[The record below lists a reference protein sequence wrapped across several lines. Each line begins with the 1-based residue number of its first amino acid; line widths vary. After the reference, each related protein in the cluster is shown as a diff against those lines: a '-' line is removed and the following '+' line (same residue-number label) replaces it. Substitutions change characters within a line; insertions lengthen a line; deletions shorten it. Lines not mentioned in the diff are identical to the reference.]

1 MTVKIWKDIEGYKGL
16 YQVNQFGEVKS
27 LPKQI
32 GLGYMTKE
40 KILKPRHNN
49 SGYLVVSLS
58 KDGKALNK
66 TVHRL
71 VAKVFIPNPEEL
83 PEIDHIDGNKDN
95 NSVENLQWIS
105 HVENNRK
112 KTTGIGIPKRVEN
125 VETGEIFE
133 TIAAAAKQYNVSR
146 AAISQAVKREGT
158 SAGYHW
164 RNVE

>member
-1 MTVKIWKDIEGYKGL
+1 MEIWKDVEGYEGL

-32 GLGYMTKE
+32 GLGYITKE
-40 KILKPRHNN
+40 KILKPRCNN
-49 SGYLVVSLS
+49 SGYLIVNLS
-58 KDGKALNK
+58 KDGKGLNK

-71 VAKVFIPNPEEL
+71 VAKAFIPNPEGL
-83 PEIDHIDGNKDN
+83 PEIDHIDGDKTN
-95 NSVENLQWIS
+95 NVVENLQWIS

-133 TIAAAAKQYNVSR
+133 TMTAAADKYNVSKV
-146 AAISQAVKREGT
+146 AISNAVKRGGR

-164 RNVE
+164 RVIE

>member
-1 MTVKIWKDIEGYKGL
+1 MEIWKDVEGYEGL

-40 KILKPRHNN
+40 KILKPRLQN
-49 SGYLVVSLS
+49 SGYLQVNLM
-58 KDGKALNK
+58 KDGKRINK

-71 VAKVFIPNPEEL
+71 VAKAFIPNPEGL
-83 PEIDHIDGNKDN
+83 PEIDHIDGDKTN
-95 NSVENLQWIS
+95 NMVENLQWIS

-112 KTTGIGIPKRVEN
+112 KTIGIGIPKRVEN

-133 TIAAAAKQYNVSR
+133 TMTAAANEYNVSK
-146 AAISQAVKREGT
+146 AAISHAAKTGGR

-164 RNVE
+164 RVVE

>member
-1 MTVKIWKDIEGYKGL
+1 MEIWKDVEGYEGL

-40 KILKPRHNN
+40 KILKPRLQN
-49 SGYLVVSLS
+49 SGYLTVNLS
-58 KDGKALNK
+58 KDGKSLNK

-71 VAKVFIPNPEEL
+71 VAKAFIPNPERL
-83 PEIDHIDGNKDN
+83 PEIDHIDGDKTN
-95 NSVENLQWIS
+95 NVVENLQWIS
-105 HVENNRK
+105 HTENNRK

-146 AAISQAVKREGT
+146 TAISQAVKREGK

-164 RNVE
+164 RVVE

>member
-1 MTVKIWKDIEGYKGL
+1 MEIWKDVEGYEGL

-40 KILKPRHNN
+40 KILKQRLQN
-49 SGYLVVSLS
+49 SGYLTVSLS
-58 KDGKALNK
+58 KDGKRLNK

-71 VAKVFIPNPEEL
+71 VAKAFIPNPEGL
-83 PEIDHIDGNKDN
+83 PEIDHIDGDKTN
-95 NSVENLQWIS
+95 NVVENLQWIS

-133 TIAAAAKQYNVSR
+133 TMTAAANEYDVSK
-146 AAISQAVKREGT
+146 AAISHAAKMGGR

-164 RNVE
+164 RVVE

>member
-1 MTVKIWKDIEGYKGL
+1 MKIWKDIEGYEGL

-40 KILKPRHNN
+40 KILKPRLQN
-49 SGYLVVSLS
+49 SGYLTVNLS
-58 KDGKALNK
+58 KDGKGLNK

-71 VAKVFIPNPEEL
+71 VAEAFIPNPEEL
-83 PEIDHIDGNKDN
+83 PEIDHIDGDKTN
-95 NSVENLQWIS
+95 NMVENLQWIS

-133 TIAAAAKQYNVSR
+133 TMTAAANEYGVSKT
-146 AAISQAVKREGT
+146 AISHAAKTGGR
-158 SAGYHW
+158 SASYHW
-164 RNVE
+164 RVVE

>member
-1 MTVKIWKDIEGYKGL
+1 M
-16 YQVNQFGEVKS
+16 S
-27 LPKQI
+27 
-32 GLGYMTKE
+32 KE

-49 SGYLVVSLS
+49 SGYLTVNLS

-71 VAKVFIPNPEEL
+71 VAKAFIPNPEGL
-83 PEIDHIDGNKDN
+83 PEIDHINGDKTN
-95 NSVENLQWIS
+95 NMVENLQWIS

-112 KTTGIGIPKRVEN
+112 RTTGLGIPKRVEN

-133 TIAAAAKQYNVSR
+133 TITAAANEYNVSK
-146 AAISQAVKREGT
+146 AAISKAVKTGGR

-164 RNVE
+164 RVVE

>member
-1 MTVKIWKDIEGYKGL
+1 MEIWKDVEGYEGL

-40 KILKPRHNN
+40 KILKQRLQN
-49 SGYLVVSLS
+49 SGYLTVNLS
-58 KDGKALNK
+58 KDGKGLNK

-71 VAKVFIPNPEEL
+71 VAEAFIPNPEGL
-83 PEIDHIDGNKDN
+83 PEIDHIDGDKTN
-95 NSVENLQWIS
+95 NAVENLQWIS

-133 TIAAAAKQYNVSR
+133 TITAAAKQYNVSK